1 MARLRQETD
10 PDEAGLDRGALER
23 LDAHFARE
31 VDAGR
36 LPGFLVAV
44 ARGGRVAHLTAYGR
58 RDVAAGLPVEA
69 DTLFRI
75 YSMTKPV
82 TAVAALMLVE
92 EGRLSLDDPVARHL
106 PAFAEPRVYV
116 SGEAPD
122 VTTRPAAGPVLVR
135 HLMTH
140 TAGLTFAFYHAHPVD
155 ALYRAAGLESSV
167 RPGAD
172 LAETVDLYASLPL
185 QFEPGTQWNY
195 SVASNVLGRLV
206 EVVSGRPLDVF
217 CAERIFGPLGMPDAG
232 FEVTDEQADRLAE
245 LYGEQ
250 DGGGIAPVPG
260 LPLRGRPRF
269 LSGSG
274 GLVASAYDVHRFS
287 ELLRRRGELDGVRLL
302 APDTVDLMT
311 RNHLPGGADLR
322 AFGSRPA
329 HDEPGNDGVGFGLG
343 VSVVTDPAR
352 TQAPSGLGTYGWSGV
367 ATTTF
372 WVDPGRD
379 LTVQF
384 LTQVRPRSSHTV
396 FRDLKRLVHEALTDR
411 PAPGPRRPGGAGGG
425 PGAPVWSAGR

>member
-1 MARLRQETD
+1 MAPLRQEAD
-10 PDEAGLDRGALER
+10 PGAAGLDAQALDR
-23 LDAHFARE
+23 LDRHFAGQ
-31 VDAGR
+31 VDEGR

-44 ARGGRVAHLTAYGR
+44 ARGGRVAHLTAHGL
-58 RDVAAGLPVEA
+58 RDVAAGLPVTA
-69 DTLFRI
+69 DTLWRI

-82 TAVAALMLVE
+82 TSVAALMLVE
-92 EGRLSLDDPVARHL
+92 EGRLSLDDPVRRYI

-116 SGEAPD
+116 EGPAD
-122 VTTRPAAGPVLVR
+122 DAVTRPASGPVLVR

-140 TAGLTFAFYHAHPVD
+140 TAGLTFGFYHAHPVD

-172 LAETVDLYASLPL
+172 LAETVDLYAGLPL

-206 EVVSGRPLDVF
+206 EVVSGQPLDAF
-217 CAERIFGPLGMPDAG
+217 LDERIFGPLGMTDTG
-232 FEVTDEQADRLAE
+232 FHVTDEQADRLAE
-245 LYGEQ
+245 LYGETD
-250 DGGGIAPVPG
+250 DGGIEPVPG

-274 GLVASAYDVHRFS
+274 GLVSSAYDVHRFT

-302 APDTVDLMT
+302 DPATVDLMT
-311 RNHLPGGADLR
+311 RNHLPGDADLR

-329 HDEPGNDGVGFGLG
+329 HDRPGNDGVGFGLG
-343 VSVVTDPAR
+343 VSVVIDPSR
-352 TQAPSGLGTYGWSGV
+352 TEAPSGLGTYGWSGV

-379 LTVQF
+379 LTVLF
-384 LTQVRPRSSHTV
+384 MTQVRPKSSHTV
-396 FRDLKRLVHEALTDR
+396 YPDLKRLVNAALTD
-411 PAPGPRRPGGAGGG
+411 
-425 PGAPVWSAGR
+425 

>member
-1 MARLRQETD
+1 MAQLRQEVD
-10 PDEAGLDRGALER
+10 PGEAGLDARV
-23 LDAHFARE
+23 LDRMDRHFAGL
-31 VDAGR
+31 VDEGR
-36 LPGFLVAV
+36 LPGFLVSV
-44 ARGGRVAHLTAYGR
+44 ARAGRVAHLATHGL
-58 RDVAAGLPVEA
+58 RDIAAGLPVEP
-69 DTLFRI
+69 DTLWRV

-92 EGRLSLDDPVARHL
+92 EGRLSLDDPVADHL

-116 SGEAPD
+116 SGSGAD
-122 VTTRPAAGPVLVR
+122 VRTRPADGPILVR

-140 TAGLTFAFYHAHPVD
+140 TSGLTFGFYHTHPVD

-167 RPGAD
+167 PPGAD
-172 LAETVDLYASLPL
+172 LAETIEVYASLPL

-195 SVASNVLGRLV
+195 SVASNVLGRII
-206 EVVSGRPLDVF
+206 EVVSGQPLDVF
-217 CAERIFGPLGMPDAG
+217 CAERIFGPLGMTDAG
-232 FEVTDEQADRLAE
+232 FHVTDEQAPRLSE
-245 LYGEQ
+245 MYGEQ
-250 DGGGIAPVPG
+250 EGGGIAPIPG

-274 GLVASAYDVHRFS
+274 GMVASAHDYHRFM

-302 APDTVDLMT
+302 APGTVDLMT
-311 RNHLPGGADLR
+311 CNHLPGNADLR

-329 HDEPGNDGVGFGLG
+329 HDEPGNDGVGFGLNC
-343 VSVVTDPAR
+343 SVVIDPSR
-352 TQAPSGLGTYGWSGV
+352 TLAPSGLGAYGWSGV

-384 LTQVRPRSSHTV
+384 MTQVRPRTSHTV
-396 FRDLKRLVHEALTDR
+396 FRDLKRLVHEALS
-411 PAPGPRRPGGAGGG
+411 G
-425 PGAPVWSAGR
+425 

>member
-1 MARLRQETD
+1 MAELRQEAG
-10 PDEAGLDRGALER
+10 PAEAGLDPKM
-23 LDAHFARE
+23 LDELDRHFADLVE
-31 VDAGR
+31 AGR

-44 ARGGRVAHLTAYGR
+44 ARGGRVAHLTVHGL

-69 DTLFRI
+69 GTLWRI

-82 TAVAALMLVE
+82 TSVAALLLVE
-92 EGRLSLDDPVARHL
+92 EGRLALDDPVARYL
-106 PAFAEPRVYV
+106 PAFAEPRVYT
-116 SGEAPD
+116 GGPAPD

-140 TAGLTFAFYHAHPVD
+140 TAGLTFGFYRTHPVD

-185 QFEPGTQWNY
+185 QFDPGTQWNY
-195 SVASNVLGRLV
+195 SVASNVLGRLI
-206 EVVSGRPLDVF
+206 EVVSGQPLDTY
-217 CAERIFGPLGMPDAG
+217 CAERIFGPLGMADTG
-232 FEVTDEQADRLAE
+232 FQVGDEQAGRLAE
-245 LYGEQ
+245 LYGERE
-250 DGGGIAPVPG
+250 DGGIEPVPG

-274 GLVASAYDVHRFS
+274 GLVASAYDVHRFM
-287 ELLRRRGELDGVRLL
+287 ELLRRRGELDGTRLL
-302 APDTVDLMT
+302 APSTVDLMT

-322 AFGSRPA
+322 SFGSRPA

-343 VSVVTDPAR
+343 VSVVIDPDR
-352 TQAPSGLGTYGWSGV
+352 TPAPSGPGTYGWSGV

-379 LTVQF
+379 VTVQF
-384 LTQVRPRSSHTV
+384 MTQVRPRSSHTV
-396 FRDLKRLVHEALTDR
+396 FRDLRRLVHAAVTD
-411 PAPGPRRPGGAGGG
+411 
-425 PGAPVWSAGR
+425 

>member
-1 MARLRQETD
+1 MPPLRQEV
-10 PDEAGLDRGALER
+10 EAGAAGLDPGALDR
-23 LDAHFARE
+23 LDLHFARQ
-31 VDAGR
+31 VDEGR
-36 LPGFLVAV
+36 LPGFLVAL
-44 ARGGRVAHLTAYGR
+44 ARGGRVAHLTVHGL
-58 RDVAAGLPVEA
+58 RDVAAGLPVTA
-69 DTLFRI
+69 DTLWRI

-82 TAVAALMLVE
+82 TSVAVLILVE
-92 EGRLSLDDPVARHL
+92 EGRLSLDDPVDRYL

-116 SGEAPD
+116 EGSGED
-122 VTTRPAAGPVLVR
+122 VVTRPATGPVRVR

-140 TAGLTFAFYHAHPVD
+140 TAGLTFGFYHTHPVD

-167 RPGAD
+167 LPGAD

-185 QFEPGTQWNY
+185 QFEPGTEWNY

-206 EVVSGRPLDVF
+206 EVVSGQPLDVF
-217 CAERIFGPLGMPDAG
+217 CAERIFGPLGMTETG
-232 FEVTDEQADRLAE
+232 FHVTDAQADRLAE
-245 LYGEQ
+245 LYGETE
-250 DGGGIAPVPG
+250 DGGIAPVPG

-274 GLVASAYDVHRFS
+274 GLVSSAYDVHRFA

-302 APDTVDLMT
+302 APATVDLMT

-322 AFGSRPA
+322 SFGSRPA

-343 VSVVTDPAR
+343 VSVVTDPGR
-352 TQAPSGLGTYGWSGV
+352 TRSPSGPGTYGWSGV

-384 LTQVRPRSSHTV
+384 MTQVRPRSSHTV
-396 FRDLKRLVHEALTDR
+396 YPDLKRLVHDALVD
-411 PAPGPRRPGGAGGG
+411 
-425 PGAPVWSAGR
+425 